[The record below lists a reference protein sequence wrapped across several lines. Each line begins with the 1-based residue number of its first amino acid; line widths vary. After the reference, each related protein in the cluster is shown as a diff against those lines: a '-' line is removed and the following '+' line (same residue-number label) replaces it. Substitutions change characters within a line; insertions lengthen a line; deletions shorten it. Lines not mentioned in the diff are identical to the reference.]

1 MNIILFGPPGAG
13 KGTQAEKLVAER
25 GMVQLSTGNM
35 LRAAIAAGT
44 PLGKE
49 AKQIIDAGEL
59 VPDSVMIQMI
69 DEAMDSDT
77 VAKGVIL
84 DGFPRT
90 LAQAEALD
98 EMLAGRGLAL
108 DTVIEIKVDETVLF
122 GRIES
127 RAEQT
132 GGSRSDDNAE
142 VLKQRL
148 KVYHD
153 NTAPLLPYYR
163 EKQILKQVDGMQ
175 QIEAVSRQINEV
187 LDS

>member
-49 AKQIIDAGEL
+49 AKEIIDAGEL
-59 VPDSVMIQMI
+59 VPDTVMIQMI

-98 EMLAGRGLAL
+98 DMLAGRGLAL
-108 DTVIEIKVDETVLF
+108 DNVIEIKVDEAVLF
-122 GRIES
+122 GRIEG

-142 VLKQRL
+142 VLQQRL

-153 NTAPLLPYYR
+153 NTAPLLPYYQ

-175 QIEAVSRQINEV
+175 EIEAVSRQINEV

>member
-35 LRAAIAAGT
+35 LRAAIAAET
-44 PLGKE
+44 PLGLE
-49 AKQIIDAGEL
+49 AKEIIDAGEL
-59 VPDSVMIQMI
+59 VPDTVMIQMI

-98 EMLAGRGLAL
+98 DMLAGRGLTL
-108 DTVIEIKVDETVLF
+108 DNVIEIKVDEAVLF

-142 VLKQRL
+142 VLQQRL